1 MEQDAPPHRRWA
13 DLDAGVLSR
22 IAYCFDFR
30 DYAFFRVVCTSWRS
44 ALPPP
49 DSRPFARVFPAPG
62 DSNSTDAAGHQP
74 VSFAAWCLL
83 SRERCRLAG
92 LRQPSRLAPISRCI
106 GARDGWVALALGTAG
121 PGAGGLKV
129 SLFNPVTGAEIPL
142 DASLCDLRLGGVYE
156 HWAPKV
162 VFAPSPSAC
171 DFTAVGICG
180 PKRLAVQ
187 RSCGDGKGGYI
198 SQAIDTDDDFMD
210 GAFLAD
216 IAYRDDG
223 DTVYC
228 LTSRGGV
235 HVLRLNRRRRRG
247 CSARAVEVRP
257 LMGKGNDVFFPPPY
271 DTISRHTDAK
281 NLVLCD
287 GVLYQI
293 WRRPRGAGSVDVPAE
308 DGAWPRKAI
317 RIQEGDVFV
326 RRYDPGRW
334 PYWAEAQDLGGNAV
348 FVGMNDAA
356 AVRGGD
362 GATALRGN
370 CVYYWDRRAGGDY
383 EAVVFDMATGSSARW
398 LPANEAVSSPL
409 WYFLPAG
416 RRHVEPTTEED
427 TGLEVPCPDNITV

>member
-49 DSRPFARVFPAPG
+49 DSRPFAPVFPAPG
-62 DSNSTDAAGHQP
+62 DSNSTDAAGQAR
-74 VSFAAWCLL
+74 VL
-83 SRERCRLAG
+83 RRL
-92 LRQPSRLAPISRCI
+92 PSRLAPISRCI

-198 SQAIDTDDDFMD
+198 SQAIDTDDDFMH

-235 HVLRLNRRRRRG
+235 HVLRLNRRRRRRG

-257 LMGKGNDVFFPPPY
+257 LMGKGND
-271 DTISRHTDAK
+271 